1 MKRMRIIGV
10 LILFSVFLTQGIR
23 AQQDIEI
30 SPMLGYTFRG
40 DLKFVEGTM
49 SVTDYFNIGANFSFP
64 TSNYNSKFEITLSNS
79 FTTANFDQSPD
90 WEDLII
96 DTDYKMMV
104 TYFQLAW
111 VFQGELNRDLNIF
124 FGPNMGLVN
133 YNITNSDVGNVPR
146 FSIGAQ
152 TGVNYYFDRYLG
164 FKFQA
169 LMALPVFM
177 GEGKHFRNIVEDT
190 GAGVND
196 WISVN
201 ETTFPVNFVLSA
213 GLIFKIRSRY

>member
-1 MKRMRIIGV
+1 MRLIGV
-10 LILFSVFLTQGIR
+10 LILFSVFLTQGLR
-23 AQQDIEI
+23 AQDDVEI
-30 SPMLGYTFRG
+30 TPMLGYTFRS
-40 DLKFVEGTM
+40 DLRFVEGNM
-49 SVTDYFNIGANFSFP
+49 SVTDILNIGANFSFP
-64 TSNYNSKFEITLSNS
+64 TSNRNSRFEITLSNS
-79 FTTANFDQSPD
+79 FTQATFEQSPD

-111 VFQGELNRDLNIF
+111 VIQGELNRDLNIF
-124 FGPNMGLVN
+124 FGPNLGLVN

-152 TGVNYYFDRYLG
+152 TGLNYYFDRSLG

-196 WISVN
+196 WLSVN
-201 ETTFPVNFVLSA
+201 ETTFPVNLVLSA
-213 GLIFKIRSRY
+213 GLIFKINTRY